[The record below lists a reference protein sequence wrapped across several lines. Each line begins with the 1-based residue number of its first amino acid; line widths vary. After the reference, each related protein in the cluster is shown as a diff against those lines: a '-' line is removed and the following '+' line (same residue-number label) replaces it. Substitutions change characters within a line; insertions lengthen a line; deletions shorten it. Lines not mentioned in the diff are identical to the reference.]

1 MAKDLAV
8 RLLPAFD
15 TESGI
20 PHPRVHLQFGVPNAT
35 ICDFCRTETNPA
47 GAGSMMLEFGILS
60 RLLRDSRF
68 EVAAQKVCCLTVIC
82 QIFIRNI
89 FFATSQLS
97 PVPSFKAVKSVWK
110 QRSKLGLL
118 GNSIDTERYF
128 CASIHLENL

>member
-68 EVAAQKVCCLTVIC
+68 EVAAQKVCCWTVIC
-82 QIFIRNI
+82 HLSILTCPLIQGSQIRLE
-89 FFATSQLS
+89 ATIKVGAFRQ
-97 PVPSFKAVKSVWK
+97 F
-110 QRSKLGLL
+110 
-118 GNSIDTERYF
+118 N
-128 CASIHLENL
+128 